1 MRRPGLDTGDVVAFV
16 SEVSHD
22 SYHICAC
29 PRNGPSLAQTN
40 SKPSLQPDI
49 SGSKGILESLLCMFV
64 CRA

>member
-1 MRRPGLDTGDVVAFV
+1 MAFV

-49 SGSKGILESLLCMFV
+49 FGSKGILESLLCMFV